1 MNLREDQIEQI
12 FCSALDEPDPSTR
25 QAFIKEA
32 CGSDIELR
40 SHVESLLDA
49 HGRADG
55 FLEPLVL
62 GPGDTV
68 ASTPPDVPLS
78 EIPGKTIGR
87 YKIIERIGEGG
98 FGVVYLAEQTEPVR
112 RRVALKVI
120 KLGMD
125 TEQVIARFE
134 TERQALAMMDHPSIA
149 KVLDAGAT
157 ESGRPYFVM
166 ELVKGVPIT
175 KYCDNN
181 RLSIADRLGLFQ
193 AVCDAAQHAHL
204 KGIIHR
210 DIKPSNVLV
219 ALADDKPI
227 PKVIDF
233 GVAKATSQRL
243 TEKTF
248 YTGLG
253 EFVGTPEYMS
263 PDQASISGMDVDTRT
278 DVYSLGVLLYELL
291 TGKTPFDPQALRQ
304 ASFAE
309 MQRVIREVDPAKPS
323 TRVSLLTEGLPTIA
337 ARRRIEHTGLARA
350 LRGDLDW
357 IVTKAMEK
365 DRVRRYQTAS
375 DLANDIGRHLKHQ
388 PVLAGPPGITYR
400 FSKFVRRNRVA
411 VIASSLV
418 AVALLLGAAL
428 ATAGFVQATSARQAL
443 ELQAARS
450 GAVSVFLQDMLA
462 SVDPRRAL
470 GREVSI
476 RYILDQAAA
485 RISAG
490 ALADQPEVEADL
502 RMTLGQ
508 TYEALGDY
516 DSAERHLRAA
526 QSIRLRE
533 LGGDHED
540 TLRSQS
546 ALVGL
551 LNNQFEYAQAESL
564 ARQTAAA
571 QQRILGDE
579 HPDTLITMSR
589 LGIALYNQDKLQEAE
604 TLHVRVLRVQRR
616 VLGNEHIDT
625 LRSSV
630 ELGTVLLARGE
641 HEQAEILLR
650 ETLEIQK
657 RVMGKEHPDSL
668 TAMNSLALTLE
679 RQGKYVKAEVL
690 YRESWES
697 NRRIRGPDH
706 PHTQITM
713 NSLLRILTTQ
723 GKLEETRPLVVERLA
738 RLKRAAQRPE
748 ADART
753 LSAYAWEL
761 VTCELKDLRDPQSA
775 LPIAQR
781 AVQLDSGQDANLLDT
796 LALVYQLNGD
806 LDSAVATQRRAIA
819 LAEAGGPY
827 NLGELEDRL
836 REFQLLRGDLLGA
849 AGISLGGLASRLGE
863 SLAAEGALE
872 SSLAERGRKYIANGE
887 FTDAEQLLRVCLLT
901 RQKELPAEHWLIADT
916 RSLLGEAVAGQR
928 RFDEAEPLLL
938 DAYAGLNAGR
948 EAPPANKREAAA
960 RIVRFY
966 ESWNKPEEAREWREA
981 LQGGNK

>member
-1 MNLREDQIEQI
+1 M
-12 FCSALDEPDPSTR
+12 
-25 QAFIKEA
+25 
-32 CGSDIELR
+32 
-40 SHVESLLDA
+40 
-49 HGRADG
+49 
-55 FLEPLVL
+55 
-62 GPGDTV
+62 
-68 ASTPPDVPLS
+68 
-78 EIPGKTIGR
+78 
-87 YKIIERIGEGG
+87 
-98 FGVVYLAEQTEPVR
+98 
-112 RRVALKVI
+112 ALKVI

-149 KVLDAGAT
+149 KVLDAGST
-157 ESGRPYFVM
+157 EAGRPYFVM

-248 YTGLG
+248 YTGFG

-278 DVYSLGVLLYELL
+278 DIYSLGVLLYELL
-291 TGKTPFDPQALRQ
+291 TGKTPFDSRTLRE

-309 MQRVIREVDPAKPS
+309 MQRIIREVDPAKPS
-323 TRVSLLTEGLPTIA
+323 TRVSLLTDELPTITT
-337 ARRRIEHTGLARA
+337 RRRMEHTALARA

-375 DLANDIGRHLKHQ
+375 DLANDIRRHLRHE
-388 PVLAGPPGITYR
+388 PVLAGPPGIIYKS
-400 FSKFVRRNRVA
+400 SKFVRRNRVA

-418 AVALLLGAAL
+418 AAAVLLGAAL
-428 ATAGFVQATSARQAL
+428 ATAGLVQATAARQAL
-443 ELQAARS
+443 EVQAARS

-476 RYILDQAAA
+476 RYVLDQAAD
-485 RISAG
+485 RIAAG

-526 QSIRLRE
+526 EAIRSRE
-533 LGGDHED
+533 LGADHAD
-540 TLRSQS
+540 TLRSKS
-546 ALVGL
+546 ALIGL
-551 LNNQFEYAQAESL
+551 LNNQSHYAQAESS
-564 ARQTAAA
+564 ARQTVAA

-589 LGIALYNQDKLQEAE
+589 LGIALSNQDKLVEAQ
-604 TLHVRVLRVQRR
+604 TLHIQTLQVQRR

-650 ETLEIQK
+650 ETLVIQK
-657 RVMGKEHPDSL
+657 RVLGKEHPDSL
-668 TAMNSLALTLE
+668 TAMSSLALTLE

-690 YRESWES
+690 YRESWEA

-723 GKLEETRPLVVERLA
+723 GKVEETRPLVVERLA
-738 RLKRAAQRPE
+738 RLKRVAQRPD

-761 VTCELKDLRDPQSA
+761 VTCELEDLRDPQAA

-781 AVQLDSGQDANLLDT
+781 AVALDGDKDANLLDT

-806 LDSAVATQRRAIA
+806 LESAVATQRQAIA
-819 LAEAGGPY
+819 LAEQGGPY
-827 NLGELEDRL
+827 NIGELEDRL

-849 AGISLGGLASRLGE
+849 VGISLGGLASRLGE
-863 SLAAEGALE
+863 TLRTDDALE
-872 SSLAERGRKYIANGE
+872 GLLVERGRKYIANGE
-887 FTDAEQLLRVCLLT
+887 FLDAEKLLRVCLLT
-901 RQKELPAEHWLIADT
+901 RQKELPPGHWLIADT
-916 RSLLGEAVAGQR
+916 RSLLGEAVAGLR
-928 RFDEAEPLLL
+928 RYDEAETLLL
-938 DAYAGLNAGR
+938 EACVGLKTSSEASPERKRDAV
-948 EAPPANKREAAA
+948 A
-960 RIVRFY
+960 RIVRLY
-966 ESWNKPEEAREWREA
+966 ESWKKPEKAREWRKT

>member
-1 MNLREDQIEQI
+1 MDLREDQIEQI

-25 QAFIKEA
+25 QAFVREA
-32 CGSDIELR
+32 CGSDVELR

-49 HGRADG
+49 HVRADG

-68 ASTPPDVPLS
+68 ASTPPDAPLS
-78 EIPGKTIGR
+78 EILGKTIGR

-98 FGVVYLAEQTEPVR
+98 FGVVYLAEQTKPVR
-112 RRVALKVI
+112 RRVALKII

-248 YTGLG
+248 YTGFG

-278 DVYSLGVLLYELL
+278 DIYSLGVLLYELL

-304 ASFAE
+304 ASFTE

-323 TRVSLLTEGLPTIA
+323 TRVSLLTDELPTIA
-337 ARRRIEHTGLARA
+337 SRRRIEHAGLARA

-357 IVTKAMEK
+357 IVAKAMEK

-375 DLANDIGRHLKHQ
+375 ELANDIRRHLKHE
-388 PVLAGPPGITYR
+388 PVLAGPPGIIYKS
-400 FSKFVRRNRVA
+400 SKFVRRNRIA
-411 VIASSLV
+411 VIASLLV
-418 AVALLLGAAL
+418 AAALLLGTAL
-428 ATAGFVQATSARQAL
+428 ATVGFVQATTARQAM
-443 ELQAARS
+443 EVQAARS
-450 GAVSVFLQDMLA
+450 GAVSVFLRDMLA

-476 RYILDQAAA
+476 RYILDQAAD
-485 RISAG
+485 RIAAG

-516 DSAERHLRAA
+516 DSAERHLHTAE
-526 QSIRLRE
+526 SIRLRE
-533 LGGDHED
+533 LGGDHQD

-551 LNNQFEYAQAESL
+551 LNNQAHYAQAESS

-579 HPDTLITMSR
+579 HPDTLITRNR
-589 LGIALYNQDKLQEAE
+589 LGIALSNQDKLAEAE
-604 TLHVRVLRVQRR
+604 ALHRRTLQVQRR

-630 ELGTVLLARGE
+630 ELGAVLLARGE
-641 HEQAEILLR
+641 HQQAENLLR
-650 ETLEIQK
+650 EALDAEQ
-657 RVMGKEHPDSL
+657 RVLGKEHPDSL
-668 TAMNSLALTLE
+668 TAMNSLALALE
-679 RQGKYVKAEVL
+679 RQKKYAKAENL
-690 YRESWES
+690 YRESWAL

-713 NSLLRILTTQ
+713 NNLLRVLSTQ
-723 GKLEETRPLVVERLA
+723 GKVEETRPLVVERLA
-738 RLKRAAQRPE
+738 RLKRVAQRPE

-761 VTCELKDLRDPQSA
+761 ITCELKDLCDPEAA
-775 LPIAQR
+775 LPIARR
-781 AVQLDSGQDANLLDT
+781 AVELDGGKNASTLDT

-806 LDSAVATQRRAIA
+806 LESAVATQRQAIA

-836 REFQLLRGDLLGA
+836 REFQLLRGDVLGA
-849 AGISLGGLASRLGE
+849 VGISLGGLASRLGE
-863 SLAAEGALE
+863 SLMTDDALE
-872 SSLAERGRKYIANGE
+872 RSLVERGRKYIADGE
-887 FTDAEQLLRVCLLT
+887 FADAARLLRVCLLT

-916 RSLLGEAVAGQR
+916 RSLLGEAVAGQG

-938 DAYAGLNAGR
+938 DGYAGLKTDR
-948 EAPPANKREAAA
+948 EAPLERKREAAL

-966 ESWNKPEEAREWREA
+966 ESWRKPEKAREWRQS
-981 LQGGNK
+981 LQGADE